1 MLVYGCCNPAG
12 EEDSHRGVYLRKR
25 DLSEIVSNNSL
36 INLPV
41 RVEHSR
47 EDVGHIVS
55 AWKNGERLDCVLK
68 INDNNIDGVFA
79 QQFVQNGLCPELSL
93 SYSVVME
100 NSKDGLKGEKKEFIE
115 VSLVRRGARPNCSI
129 HGFSTK

>member
-1 MLVYGCCNPAG
+1 MLVFGTANPAG
-12 EEDSHRGVYLRKR
+12 EDNNHRGVYLRKR
-25 DLSEIVSNNSL
+25 DLSELVDSNSL

-55 AWKNGERLDCVLK
+55 AWTNGERLDCVLK
-68 INDNNIDGVFA
+68 INNTNIDGIFA

-100 NSKDGLKGEKKEFIE
+100 NSKDGLKGEKKELIE
-115 VSLVRRGARPNCSI
+115 ISLVRKGARNDCLI
-129 HGFSTK
+129 HGFSK